1 MTQEQ
6 LDLVLS
12 TAGGAVEEGFHCFP
26 EGCTAT
32 FQVARDGVGFSIA
45 RANRIKNAGGQLHIG
60 TEKGELCFV
69 ALADVFACVVDAGR
83 GRSSRRAGF
92 A

>member
-1 MTQEQ
+1 VTQEQ

-12 TAGGAVEEGFHCFP
+12 AAGCAAEDDFHRFP

-32 FQVARDGVGFSIA
+32 FQVAKDGVGFSVS
-45 RANRIKNAGGQLHIG
+45 RANSVKNTGGQLHIR
-60 TEKGELCFV
+60 TEKGESCFV
-69 ALADVFACVVDAGR
+69 ALGDVFACVVDERG
-83 GRSSRRAGF
+83 GRSARRAGF

>member
-1 MTQEQ
+1 VTQEQ

-12 TAGGAVEEGFHCFP
+12 TAGGGIEEGFHRFP

-32 FQVARDGVGFSIA
+32 FQVAKDGVGFSVS
-45 RANRIKNAGGQLHIG
+45 RANSVKNAGGQLHIR
-60 TEKGELCFV
+60 TEKGESCFV
-69 ALADVFACVVDAGR
+69 ALADVFACVVDEGR
-83 GRSSRRAGF
+83 GRSARRAGF